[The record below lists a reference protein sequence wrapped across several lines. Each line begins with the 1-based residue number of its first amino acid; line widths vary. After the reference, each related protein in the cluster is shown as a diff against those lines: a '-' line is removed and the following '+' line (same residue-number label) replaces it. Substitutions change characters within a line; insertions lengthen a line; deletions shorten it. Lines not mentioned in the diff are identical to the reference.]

1 MKPKDDDGP
10 KLHRLTAQ
18 QLAHEL
24 DGYPECIRDR
34 VIAVA
39 VSVDGRCARVT
50 LAPKEAT

>member
-1 MKPKDDDGP
+1 MSRDKDDGP
-10 KLHRLTAQ
+10 KLHRLTAE
-18 QLAHEL
+18 QLAREL

-39 VSVDGRCARVT
+39 VSVDGRAARIT